1 MSHHNIAL
9 HQLLKP
15 IQRHEIESLAK
26 KYHCGQKLRS
36 VSRWDQF
43 VGMIL
48 SQLSGRQSLRDIESN
63 LRAQSTKLY
72 HVGAKPIAKSSLA
85 RLNEKQPCEL
95 YEALF
100 SKLLQKFSNSSRTH
114 KFQFKN
120 PLYSLDSSLID
131 LSLKIF
137 PWADFNREKAAMKL
151 HVGLNHSSM
160 LPEFATL
167 TEGKLGDMAVART
180 LNFPKGSIVAVDRGY
195 NDFKWYKSLTE
206 KGVFFVTR
214 MRRRTAYRVVKPL
227 MIESCDRVRSD
238 SVIALEGA
246 QAKKISIPHLRL
258 IEFTD
263 ETTGKKFKFLTNNFA
278 LEAKTIAAI
287 YKDRWQ
293 IELFFKAIKQNL
305 KIKNFVG
312 TTKNAV
318 MTQVWIALCAY
329 LLVAYLKHAA
339 KLDWS
344 VQRLMRVLQLNLFER
359 RSILDLVQP
368 ADPTEPIEK
377 FQLRLLV

>member
-1 MSHHNIAL
+1 
-9 HQLLKP
+9 
-15 IQRHEIESLAK
+15 
-26 KYHCGQKLRS
+26 
-36 VSRWDQF
+36 
-43 VGMIL
+43 
-48 SQLSGRQSLRDIESN
+48 
-63 LRAQSTKLY
+63 
-72 HVGAKPIAKSSLA
+72 
-85 RLNEKQPCEL
+85 
-95 YEALF
+95 
-100 SKLLQKFSNSSRTH
+100 
-114 KFQFKN
+114 
-120 PLYSLDSSLID
+120 
-131 LSLKIF
+131 
-137 PWADFNREKAAMKL
+137 
-151 HVGLNHSSM
+151 
-160 LPEFATL
+160 
-167 TEGKLGDMAVART
+167 
-180 LNFPKGSIVAVDRGY
+180 
-195 NDFKWYKSLTE
+195 
-206 KGVFFVTR
+206 

-227 MIESCDRVRSD
+227 MTESCDRVRSD

-278 LEAKTIAAI
+278 LDAKTIAAI

>member
-1 MSHHNIAL
+1 MSHNNIAL

-15 IQRHEIESLAK
+15 INRHEIESLAK

-214 MRRRTAYRVVKPL
+214 MRRRTTYRVVKPL
-227 MIESCDRVRSD
+227 MTESCDRVRSD

-258 IEFTD
+258 IEFAD

-278 LEAKTIAAI
+278 LDAKTIAAI